1 LLIGHTSLPGA
12 AETAQAVLVAVLPGD
27 PSSTV
32 SSIIFSTP
40 DNRDDSKSI
49 FELPA
54 PVVNRGGI
62 VNPKYEYRALL
73 ACDIAGSA
81 GRGEQRLQ
89 EIRGVLRSALLDA
102 MGIADLDARDF
113 AYADT
118 GDGCQLVAPA
128 GLPKARLLFPL
139 LPELSYRIREH
150 NRHAGADTR
159 LRVRAALHAGDIRLD
174 PDGTVSGAPFEAL
187 ARLLDS
193 APLRHATLAGT
204 SGTQVT
210 AILSHHYYEETVGHG
225 YEGLEADAFTAA
237 DVRVKE
243 YAARAWLWYPGSPV
257 GPHVDSGREAD
268 SGSGEPPAQPE
279 PRAVEQLVR
288 ATGNGTVF
296 AVHRGDQYIRH
307 NDRG

>member
-1 LLIGHTSLPGA
+1 M
-12 AETAQAVLVAVLPGD
+12 
-27 PSSTV
+27 
-32 SSIIFSTP
+32 
-40 DNRDDSKSI
+40 
-49 FELPA
+49 
-54 PVVNRGGI
+54 
-62 VNPKYEYRALL
+62 NPRYEYRALL

-89 EIRGVLRSALLDA
+89 EIRRVLRSTLFDAL
-102 MGIADLDARDF
+102 GIAGLNARDF
-113 AYADT
+113 LYVDT

-128 GLPKARLLFPL
+128 ALPKAGLLFPL
-139 LPELSYRIREH
+139 LPELCSQIREH
-150 NRHAGADTR
+150 NGQAGADTR
-159 LRVRAALHAGDIRLD
+159 LRVRAAVHAGEIRLD

-204 SGTQVT
+204 GGTPLA
-210 AILSHHYYEETVGHG
+210 AILSRHFYEETVGHG
-225 YEGLEADAFTAA
+225 YEGLDADAFTAA

-257 GPHVDSGREAD
+257 GPRV
-268 SGSGEPPAQPE
+268 GSGLDPVSGEQPAQPE
-279 PRAVEQLVR
+279 PRTVEQLVQ
-288 ATGNGTVF
+288 ATGHGTAF

>member
-1 LLIGHTSLPGA
+1 M
-12 AETAQAVLVAVLPGD
+12 
-27 PSSTV
+27 
-32 SSIIFSTP
+32 
-40 DNRDDSKSI
+40 
-49 FELPA
+49 
-54 PVVNRGGI
+54 
-62 VNPKYEYRALL
+62 NPRYEYRALL

-89 EIRGVLRSALLDA
+89 EIRRVLRSALFDALD
-102 MGIADLDARDF
+102 IADLDARDF
-113 AYADT
+113 AYVDT

-128 GLPKARLLFPL
+128 ALPKARLLFPL
-139 LPELSYRIREH
+139 LPELGSRIREH
-150 NRHAGADTR
+150 NRHAGPDTR
-159 LRVRAALHAGDIRLD
+159 LRVRAAVHAGEIRFD
-174 PDGTVSGAPFEAL
+174 PEGTVSGAPFEAL

-193 APLRHATLAGT
+193 APLRHAALAGT
-204 SGTQVT
+204 SGTPVA
-210 AILSHHYYEETVGHG
+210 AILSHHFYEETVGHG

-257 GPHVDSGREAD
+257 GPRVETGRD
-268 SGSGEPPAQPE
+268 SGSGEPPAE
-279 PRAVEQLVR
+279 PTPRTVEQLVQ

>member
-1 LLIGHTSLPGA
+1 M
-12 AETAQAVLVAVLPGD
+12 
-27 PSSTV
+27 
-32 SSIIFSTP
+32 
-40 DNRDDSKSI
+40 
-49 FELPA
+49 
-54 PVVNRGGI
+54 
-62 VNPKYEYRALL
+62 NPRYEYRALL

-89 EIRGVLRSALLDA
+89 EIRRVLRSALSDA
-102 MGIADLDARDF
+102 LGMADLDARDF

-128 GLPKARLLFPL
+128 ALPKARLLFPL
-139 LPELSYRIREH
+139 LPELGARIREH
-150 NRHAGADTR
+150 NQHAGPDTW
-159 LRVRAALHAGDIRLD
+159 LRVRAAVHAGEIRLD
-174 PDGTVSGAPFEAL
+174 PEGTVSGAPFEAL

-204 SGTQVT
+204 SGTPLA
-210 AILSHHYYEETVGHG
+210 AILSQHFYEETIGHG
-225 YEGLEADAFTAA
+225 YEGLEPDAFTAA

-243 YAARAWLWYPGSPV
+243 YAARAWLWYPGSPI
-257 GPHVDSGREAD
+257 GPRVDSGRDSD
-268 SGSGEPPAQPE
+268 SGEQPAEPE
-279 PRAVEQLVR
+279 LRTVEQLVQ